1 MGIGVTPVRT
11 PQCGFVHSKCVWDE
25 ARLSQ
30 SRVGDGPSQICGD
43 QLGRYEF
50 IRWLCCPRLWES
62 LWPLD
67 ISTGRETGKVFT
79 PGIGDLCVSMSHEE
93 RHVWGVL

>member
-25 ARLSQ
+25 ARLRQ
-30 SRVGDGPSQICGD
+30 SRVGDGSSQACGD

-50 IRWLCCPRLWES
+50 IHCDIPDSGSLGGPWTSLQGDRGGFLPRKWGS
-62 LWPLD
+62 
-67 ISTGRETGKVFT
+67 
-79 PGIGDLCVSMSHEE
+79 LCVNEP
-93 RHVWGVL
+93 